1 MLSAGAAHAAHV
13 LGAEYRSRGPAQGG
27 RPWNQKIEWGWKD
40 WSGCGKRLLD
50 RRAFL
55 RGGAAFAAAA
65 TGYTVARSAG
75 AAPLADDPWSLVP
88 GAISPPYEQR
98 SRFEAKVAR
107 TLSNPKGETRTSH
120 ARTPHHLPQR
130 DVHAERPAFLDR
142 ALRHPDIDPD
152 RHGW

>member
-1 MLSAGAAHAAHV
+1 MGEPASPAF
-13 LGAEYRSRGPAQGG
+13 GAEGQLCGAILCSARALGTRRRLGSRISVPRTRARRPAMEPKNRVELKGLEAVAG
-27 RPWNQKIEWGWKD
+27 NG
-40 WSGCGKRLLD
+40 LLD

-75 AAPLADDPWSLVP
+75 AAPLADDPWSLLP

-98 SRFEAKVAR
+98 LRLQAKVAR

-120 ARTPHHLPQR
+120 ARTPH
-130 DVHAERPAFLDR
+130 
-142 ALRHPDIDPD
+142 
-152 RHGW
+152 